1 MLSACTPIVKNNTPN
16 HQTIQ
21 INQNQVENSR
31 PYQPI
36 QINQVDNNNIV
47 NTPVNYANMDK
58 KHHRLLQEGEELIQ
72 KGERKKAILS
82 YLNPII
88 KDYEAIYANN
98 NKRIYTARTEA
109 ERDFYI
115 MSANN
120 QQQEAR
126 VLSETWSKAYYLKAY
141 ALLEL
146 KEINLAQKS
155 LFKALA
161 LAPSNSKYL
170 SEMGHIYHL
179 SKDINRA
186 LKNYRLA
193 EKAVKF
199 FSPKGLK
206 KQELLRAKKGVGFSL
221 IELNRLDEAENMY
234 KEVLKID
241 SRDKVARKELKYIQE
256 LKKRH

>member
-1 MLSACTPIVKNNTPN
+1 MKNLLLITTLFMLSACTPTVKKNIPHQTVQVAPIDNSYVNNTP
-16 HQTIQ
+16 
-21 INQNQVENSR
+21 
-31 PYQPI
+31 PI
-36 QINQVDNNNIV
+36 HHS
-47 NTPVNYANMDK
+47 NYINMDK
-58 KHHRLLQEGEELIQ
+58 RHNKLLKEAQALIT
-72 KGERKKAILS
+72 KGERKKAIFN

-88 KDYEAIYANN
+88 KDYSNIYANS
-98 NKRIYTARTEA
+98 NKRIYTARTET

-120 QQQEAR
+120 LQQEAH

-146 KEINLAQKS
+146 KEINLAQKT
-155 LFKALA
+155 LLKALA
-161 LAPSNSKYL
+161 LAPSNAKYL

-179 SKDINRA
+179 NKDINRA

-193 EKAVKF
+193 EKSVKF
-199 FSPKGLK
+199 FSPKNLK
-206 KQELLRAKKGVGFSL
+206 KQELLRAKKGIGFSL
-221 IELNRLDEAENMY
+221 IELNRLDEAENIY

-256 LKKRH
+256 LKKRR